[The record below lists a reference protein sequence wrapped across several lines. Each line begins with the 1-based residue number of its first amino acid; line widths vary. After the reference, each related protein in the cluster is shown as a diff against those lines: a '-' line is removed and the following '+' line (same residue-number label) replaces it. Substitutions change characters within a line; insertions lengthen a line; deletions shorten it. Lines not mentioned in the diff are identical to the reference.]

1 MRVHF
6 IPYRKDKLRRVRKK
20 SGRLVTYVKQYMLRQ
35 DHGPKTYSQP
45 CMAQLDN
52 ADTLPQCAGPT
63 SILDSHAQQGTTTTH
78 ISQCCACCLCKP
90 LLSLLITPSPN
101 VVVKWLTRQLRI
113 RGGSRVQISA
123 RIPTIQTH
131 AVRGFRQSLQANAGS
146 ALKLGHDRFLPHPN
160 L

>member
-1 MRVHF
+1 
-6 IPYRKDKLRRVRKK
+6 
-20 SGRLVTYVKQYMLRQ
+20 MLRQ

-52 ADTLPQCAGPT
+52 ADTLPQCTGPT

-78 ISQCCACCLCKP
+78 ISQCCACCLGKP
-90 LLSLLITPSPN
+90 LLSCHYTFTERRGQLVNTPASYSEGP
-101 VVVKWLTRQLRI
+101 
-113 RGGSRVQISA
+113 RVQISS

-146 ALKLGHDRFLPHPN
+146 ALKLGYDRFLPHPN